1 MIYKLG
7 CRAKIGKIYISQA
20 VRLLIIHPSDFDL
33 LGIYFEGY
41 YYIDKCLPMGCA
53 ISCSLFKKFSPFI
66 HWMVEQK
73 SGLKTVDHYL
83 DDFIFAGAPSSND
96 CFYIDGNL
104 FSVSRELCIPIE
116 EKKTVGPTTG
126 LDFLGFTIDTLH
138 MMVKIAQDKLVRLR
152 ISLLDVLTK
161 KKITLSNLESVTGL
175 MLFCSKAI
183 PSARAFIRRFYDLI
197 ASVNNIKP
205 HYFVRI
211 NKEVRKDVQ
220 VWLDVWSISMVIVS
234 SLIIV
239 DLLIILWSYTLIVLE
254 IPS

>member
-1 MIYKLG
+1 
-7 CRAKIGKIYISQA
+7 
-20 VRLLIIHPSDFDL
+20 
-33 LGIYFEGY
+33 
-41 YYIDKCLPMGCA
+41 
-53 ISCSLFKKFSPFI
+53 
-66 HWMVEQK
+66 
-73 SGLKTVDHYL
+73 
-83 DDFIFAGAPSSND
+83 
-96 CFYIDGNL
+96 
-104 FSVSRELCIPIE
+104 
-116 EKKTVGPTTG
+116 
-126 LDFLGFTIDTLH
+126 
-138 MMVKIAQDKLVRLR
+138 
-152 ISLLDVLTK
+152 
-161 KKITLSNLESVTGL
+161 